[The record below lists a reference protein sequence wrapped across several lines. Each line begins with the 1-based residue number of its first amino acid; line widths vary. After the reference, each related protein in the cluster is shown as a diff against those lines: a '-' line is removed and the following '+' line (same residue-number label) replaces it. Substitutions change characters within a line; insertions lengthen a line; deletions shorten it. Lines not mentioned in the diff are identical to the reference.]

1 MGEFLVF
8 FEMFLKFLEQLMEK
22 KNETEIRSH
31 VLARGRHE
39 FFAMTQFLRQE
50 KGLKGWRLALE
61 RQKAWAQYIAMEDEQ
76 LCMMVSE
83 AVERRSEQLAG
94 DVAPDES
101 EVPA

>member
-1 MGEFLVF
+1 MAEFLVF

-50 KGLKGWRLALE
+50 KGLSGWRLARE
-61 RQKAWAQYIAMEDEQ
+61 RRKAWGHYEAMEDEQ
-76 LCMMVSE
+76 LCMMVAE
-83 AVERRSEQLAG
+83 AVERRADRLAG
-94 DVAPDES
+94 DAEPVE
-101 EVPA
+101 PA